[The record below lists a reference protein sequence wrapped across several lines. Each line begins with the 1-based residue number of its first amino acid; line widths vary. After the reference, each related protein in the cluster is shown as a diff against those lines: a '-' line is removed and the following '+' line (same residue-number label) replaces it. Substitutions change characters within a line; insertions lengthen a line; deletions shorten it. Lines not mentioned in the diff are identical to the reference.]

1 MSTSIKRFNSSLSYS
16 HLYLWSKSMI
26 DHYIFADRKIKFWRQ
41 KNEELVGSFKKGS
54 LIQIEDLGLDKKNLE
69 LFKEAQKSSNEVV
82 IGDIDQDG
90 FLLSN
95 FGSIQNI
102 PTVSKNQFYERKRFH
117 LQLVAVHGFIGIKK
131 NYKGNKIAFVNEIQ
145 GLYRLGKAGCNVP
158 VLMNVDFDKLTLIY
172 SYISGPVLRDELA
185 KKEAVLQDRDVDN
198 NPDFIGLTNEQIRLK
213 CIQEGKRVLYDVI
226 DKQFVED
233 FSTEIKK
240 IHFSGV
246 ILNDIKYGNI
256 IIEKNSRK
264 PYLIDFERACF
275 FKNHRSISFR
285 ILRSKDIKEFN
296 LHFNTKERS

>member
-1 MSTSIKRFNSSLSYS
+1 
-16 HLYLWSKSMI
+16 MI

-41 KNEELVGSFKKGS
+41 KNEELVGSLKKGS

-69 LFKEAQKSSNEVV
+69 LFKEAQQSSNEVV

-158 VLMNVDFDKLTLIY
+158 VLMNVDFDKATKADI
-172 SYISGPVLRDELA
+172 IR
-185 KKEAVLQDRDVDN
+185 AVR
-198 NPDFIGLTNEQIRLK
+198 I
-213 CIQEGKRVLYDVI
+213 IQENDKYRPWTKSTYKIMLKRFYRWLKKGEDCYRCGMSKKDLCKKGHYVGCEAWGKSYGRHLFKI
-226 DKQFVED
+226 R
-233 FSTEIKK
+233 KK
-240 IHFSGV
+240 
-246 ILNDIKYGNI
+246 N
-256 IIEKNSRK
+256 
-264 PYLIDFERACF
+264 
-275 FKNHRSISFR
+275 
-285 ILRSKDIKEFN
+285 
-296 LHFNTKERS
+296 